1 MLSIPS
7 SILSPYD
14 EFKNILSLPNTI
26 HRKVKSE
33 SSLEEL
39 VVGYN
44 SPVCSR
50 TVMEEELT
58 VHLWTLQGMTT
69 TAVRSAINCYGNGFS
84 LGEGTDDKNYY
95 LIKFTHRAAV
105 LSYSLIP
112 GFSIRGI
119 RKSQSF
125 FSMSSGFCS
134 VGAKL
139 LLDKLS
145 HVIFIKKWFAC
156 NYLIHLCRSCRDDIT
171 ITIIYNSLLNKI
183 WAFRKKYGG
192 TCLLPFRSLF

>member
-1 MLSIPS
+1 MLSIPFIIMS
-7 SILSPYD
+7 TYD
-14 EFKNILSLPNTI
+14 EFQNILSLPNTI

-58 VHLWTLQGMTT
+58 VHVWTLQGMTT
-69 TAVRSAINCYGNGFS
+69 TAVRSTINGYENGCS
-84 LGEGTDDKNYY
+84 LGEGTDDKNY

-112 GFSIRGI
+112 GFSLRDI
-119 RKSQSF
+119 RKSRSF

-145 HVIFIKKWFAC
+145 HVVFIKKWFAC
-156 NYLIHLCRSCRDDIT
+156 NYLIYLCRSCRDDIT
-171 ITIIYNSLLNKI
+171 IMIIIYNSLLNKI

-192 TCLLPFRSLF
+192 TGLLPFRSLF

>member
-33 SSLEEL
+33 SSLEKL

-145 HVIFIKKWFAC
+145 HVVFIKKWFVC
-156 NYLIHLCRSCRDDIT
+156 NYLIRLCRSCRDDIT

>member
-1 MLSIPS
+1 MLSIPFIIMS
-7 SILSPYD
+7 TYD
-14 EFKNILSLPNTI
+14 EFQNILSLPNTI

-58 VHLWTLQGMTT
+58 VHVWTLQGMTT
-69 TAVRSAINCYGNGFS
+69 TAVRSTINGYENGCS
-84 LGEGTDDKNYY
+84 LGGGTDDKNY

-112 GFSIRGI
+112 GFSLRDI
-119 RKSQSF
+119 RKSPSF

-145 HVIFIKKWFAC
+145 HVVFIKKWFAC

-171 ITIIYNSLLNKI
+171 IMIIIYNSLLNKI

-192 TCLLPFRSLF
+192 TRLLPFRSLF

>member
-33 SSLEEL
+33 SSLEKL

-112 GFSIRGI
+112 GFSLRGI

-145 HVIFIKKWFAC
+145 HVVFIKKWFVC
-156 NYLIHLCRSCRDDIT
+156 NYLIRLCRSCRDDIT

-192 TCLLPFRSLF
+192 TRLLPFRSLF